1 MDSSTVYDGQL
12 YIRVTKKCQWSEE
25 YSGNWIDHFDPKD
38 LNIILPKV
46 TSTSYGN
53 YEYFVISPNGSTG
66 VAMFLKNIYDEVE
79 KEDESFW
86 THLMKSFGAS
96 IRREGISEL

>member
-1 MDSSTVYDGQL
+1 M
-12 YIRVTKKCQWSEE
+12 R
-25 YSGNWIDHFDPKD
+25 GNWIDHFDPKD

-46 TSTSYGN
+46 TPTSYGN
-53 YEYFVISPNGSTG
+53 YEYFVIPPNGSAG

-86 THLMKSFGAS
+86 THLMKNFGAAV
-96 IRREGISEL
+96 RREGMFS